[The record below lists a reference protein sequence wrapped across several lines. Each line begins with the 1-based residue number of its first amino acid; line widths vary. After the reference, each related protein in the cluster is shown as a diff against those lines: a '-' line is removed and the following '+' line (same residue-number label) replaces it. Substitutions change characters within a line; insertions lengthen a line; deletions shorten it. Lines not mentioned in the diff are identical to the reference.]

1 MELAFVAGIKFLLHS
16 ATLEQWFSKTAV
28 AAQRNLLEM
37 QNLGSLPRPTGSE
50 TLIGPRSLCLT
61 NSTGNPYS
69 HGSWNAIATE
79 GKL

>member
-1 MELAFVAGIKFLLHS
+1 MAGIKFLLHS
-16 ATLEQWFSKTAV
+16 ATLEQRFSKTAAA

-37 QNLGSLPRPTGSE
+37 QILGSLPRPTGSE

-61 NSTGNPYS
+61 NSTGNAYS